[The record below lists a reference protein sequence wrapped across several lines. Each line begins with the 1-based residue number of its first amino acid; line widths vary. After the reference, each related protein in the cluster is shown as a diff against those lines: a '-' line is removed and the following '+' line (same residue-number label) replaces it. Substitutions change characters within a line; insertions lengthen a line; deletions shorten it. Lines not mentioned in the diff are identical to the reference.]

1 MCALGFSEIAAN
13 RAGGLLSL
21 HSSGCRYAPENGRR
35 TMEGVIRMSHNR
47 NKLLSLALALS
58 LSAIAVQDVVAARPS
73 VQVSSEAGPVRVIT
87 IAEGLHTPW
96 SLAFLPDG
104 RMLVTER
111 PGTMR
116 IVSPSGE
123 RSTPLA
129 GVPEV
134 HAQGQGGLLDV
145 VLGPD
150 FAVDRRIY
158 FSYAEPTGRGAR
170 TAVARAVLDPDSL
183 TLDEVEVI
191 FAQSDDPPGRHHWG
205 SRLAF
210 ARDGTLFVTLGD
222 RFMHR
227 DLAQTLDNHYGKIVR
242 INPDGTVP
250 EDNPFVG
257 QPDVKP
263 EIFSYGHRNL
273 QGAALHPE
281 SGVLWTH
288 EHGPQ
293 GGDEVNVGKAGA
305 NYGWPVIT
313 YGREYVTGG
322 RIGEGTERDD
332 VEPPLHHW
340 TPSIAPSGMAFYTGD
355 DFPRW
360 RGNLFV
366 GALRGQLLS
375 RLELDGERIV
385 GEERFLTELGSRIRD
400 VRQGPDGGLFLLDES
415 NGRILKLEP
424 G

>member
-1 MCALGFSEIAAN
+1 MTVN
-13 RAGGLLSL
+13 RRA
-21 HSSGCRYAPENGRR
+21 
-35 TMEGVIRMSHNR
+35 
-47 NKLLSLALALS
+47 LLSLALALS
-58 LSAIAVQDVVAARPS
+58 VAGFAAQDVAARRS
-73 VQVSSEAGPVRVIT
+73 AVEIRSELGPLRVVT
-87 IAEGLHTPW
+87 VADGLQTPW

-111 PGTMR
+111 PGRMR
-116 IVSPSGE
+116 LVSPSGE
-123 RSTPLA
+123 LSVPLA

-150 FAVDRRIY
+150 FANDGRIY
-158 FSYAEPTGRGAR
+158 FSYAQPTGRGAR
-170 TAVARAVLDPDSL
+170 TAVARAVLDTDGL
-183 TLDEVEVI
+183 RLDDVGVI
-191 FAQSDDPPGRHHWG
+191 FAQNDDPPGRHHWG
-205 SRLAF
+205 SRLVF

-222 RFMHR
+222 RSFQR
-227 DLAQTLDNHYGKIVR
+227 DQAQSLDNHYGKIVR
-242 INPDGTVP
+242 INPDGTIP
-250 EDNPFVG
+250 ADNPFVG
-257 QPDVKP
+257 RRDALP
-263 EIFSYGHRNL
+263 EIWSYGHRNP

-293 GGDEVNVGKAGA
+293 GGDEVNVGRAGA

-340 TPSIAPSGMAFYTGD
+340 TPSIAPSGMAFYTGAA
-355 DFPRW
+355 FPQW
-360 RGNLFV
+360 QGNLFV

-375 RLELDGERIV
+375 RLQLDGERVI
-385 GEERFLTELGSRIRD
+385 GEERFLGELNSRIRD
-400 VRQGPDGGLFLLDES
+400 VRQGPDGGLYLLDET
-415 NGRILKLEP
+415 NGRILKFEP
-424 G
+424 K

>member
-1 MCALGFSEIAAN
+1 MSKN
-13 RAGGLLSL
+13 R
-21 HSSGCRYAPENGRR
+21 
-35 TMEGVIRMSHNR
+35 M
-47 NKLLSLALALS
+47 KLLSLALALS
-58 LSAIAVQDVVAARPS
+58 VSAIAVQDVLAARPAIEAG
-73 VQVSSEAGPVRVIT
+73 SEAGPVRVVT
-87 IAEGLHTPW
+87 IAEGLQTPW

-116 IVSPSGE
+116 IVSSAGE
-123 RSTPLA
+123 RSAPLA
-129 GVPEV
+129 GVPAV

-145 VLGPD
+145 VPGPD
-150 FAVDRRIY
+150 FADDRRIY
-158 FSYAEPTGRGAR
+158 FSYAQPTGRGAR
-170 TAVARAVLDPDSL
+170 TAVARAVLDTDSL
-183 TLDEVEVI
+183 RLDEVEVI

-205 SRLAF
+205 SRLVF

-227 DLAQTLDNHYGKIVR
+227 DLAQTLNNHYGKIVR

-250 EDNPFVG
+250 ADNPFVG
-257 QPDVKP
+257 RPGAKP

-273 QGAALHPE
+273 QGAALHPG

-313 YGREYVTGG
+313 HGREYVTGG

-332 VEPPLHHW
+332 IEPPLHYW

-355 DFPRW
+355 AFPQW

-375 RLELDGERIV
+375 RLELDGERV
-385 GEERFLTELGSRIRD
+385 VREERFLTELGSRIRD
-400 VRQGPDGGLFLLDES
+400 VRQGPDGKLYLLDES
-415 NGRILKLEP
+415 NGRILRLEP
-424 G
+424 R

>member
-1 MCALGFSEIAAN
+1 MN
-13 RAGGLLSL
+13 
-21 HSSGCRYAPENGRR
+21 
-35 TMEGVIRMSHNR
+35 HNR
-47 NKLLSLALALS
+47 NKLLSLALVLS
-58 LSAIAVQDVVAARPS
+58 VSAIAVQDVVAASPA
-73 VQVSSEAGPVRVIT
+73 VEVDSEAGPVRVVT
-87 IAEGLHTPW
+87 IAEGLQTPW

-111 PGTMR
+111 AGTMR
-116 IVSPSGE
+116 IVSSSGE
-123 RSTPLA
+123 RSAPLA
-129 GVPEV
+129 GIPDV

-150 FAVDRRIY
+150 FGDDRRIY
-158 FSYAEPTGRGAR
+158 FSYAQPTGRGAR

-183 TLDEVEVI
+183 RLDQVEVI
-191 FAQSDDPPGRHHWG
+191 FTQDDDPPGRHHWG
-205 SRLAF
+205 SRLVF

-250 EDNPFVG
+250 ADNPFVD
-257 QPDVKP
+257 QPGAKP
-263 EIFSYGHRNL
+263 EVFSYGHRNL

-322 RIGEGTERDD
+322 RIGEGTERAD

-355 DFPRW
+355 AFPRW

-366 GALRGQLLS
+366 GGLRGQLLS
-375 RLELDGERIV
+375 RLELDGERVV

-400 VRQGPDGGLFLLDES
+400 VRQGPDGGLYLLDES
-415 NGRILKLEP
+415 HGRILKLEP

>member
-1 MCALGFSEIAAN
+1 
-13 RAGGLLSL
+13 
-21 HSSGCRYAPENGRR
+21 
-35 TMEGVIRMSHNR
+35 MSRNR
-47 NKLLSLALALS
+47 NKLLSLALVLS
-58 LSAIAVQDVVAARPS
+58 VSAIAVQDVLAARPA
-73 VQVSSEAGPVRVIT
+73 VEVGSEAGPVRVVT
-87 IAEGLHTPW
+87 IAEGLQTPW

-123 RSTPLA
+123 RSTALA

-150 FAVDRRIY
+150 FAADRRIY

-183 TLDEVEVI
+183 TLDQVEVI

-250 EDNPFVG
+250 EDNPFAD
-257 QPDVKP
+257 QPGAKP

-332 VEPPLHHW
+332 VEPPLHQW

-355 DFPRW
+355 AFPRW

-385 GEERFLTELGSRIRD
+385 GEERLLTELGSRIRD
-400 VRQGPDGGLFLLDES
+400 VRQGPDGGLYLLDES

-424 G
+424 R

>member
-1 MCALGFSEIAAN
+1 MN
-13 RAGGLLSL
+13 
-21 HSSGCRYAPENGRR
+21 
-35 TMEGVIRMSHNR
+35 HNR
-47 NKLLSLALALS
+47 NKLLSLALVLS
-58 LSAIAVQDVVAARPS
+58 VSAIAVQDVVAASPA
-73 VQVSSEAGPVRVIT
+73 VEVDSEAGPVRVVT
-87 IAEGLHTPW
+87 IAEGLQTPW

-111 PGTMR
+111 AGTMR
-116 IVSPSGE
+116 IVSSSGE
-123 RSTPLA
+123 RSAPLA
-129 GVPEV
+129 GIPDV

-150 FAVDRRIY
+150 FGDDRRIY
-158 FSYAEPTGRGAR
+158 FSYAQPTGRGAR

-183 TLDEVEVI
+183 RLDQVEVI
-191 FAQSDDPPGRHHWG
+191 FTQDDDPPGRHHWG
-205 SRLAF
+205 SRLVF

-250 EDNPFVG
+250 ADNPFVD
-257 QPDVKP
+257 QPGAKP

-322 RIGEGTERDD
+322 RIGEGTERAD

-355 DFPRW
+355 AFPRW

-375 RLELDGERIV
+375 RLELDGERVV

-400 VRQGPDGGLFLLDES
+400 VRQGPDGGLYLLDES
-415 NGRILKLEP
+415 HGRILKLEP
-424 G
+424 R

>member
-1 MCALGFSEIAAN
+1 MN
-13 RAGGLLSL
+13 
-21 HSSGCRYAPENGRR
+21 
-35 TMEGVIRMSHNR
+35 HNR
-47 NKLLSLALALS
+47 NKLLSLALVLS
-58 LSAIAVQDVVAARPS
+58 VSAIAVQDVVAASPA
-73 VQVSSEAGPVRVIT
+73 VEVDSEAGPVRVVT
-87 IAEGLHTPW
+87 IAEGLQTPW

-111 PGTMR
+111 AGTMR
-116 IVSPSGE
+116 IVSSSGE
-123 RSTPLA
+123 RSAPLA
-129 GVPEV
+129 GIPDV

-150 FAVDRRIY
+150 FGDDRRIY
-158 FSYAEPTGRGAR
+158 FSYAQPTGRGAR

-183 TLDEVEVI
+183 RLDQVEVI
-191 FAQSDDPPGRHHWG
+191 FTQDDDPPGRHHWG
-205 SRLAF
+205 SRLVF

-242 INPDGTVP
+242 INQDGTVP
-250 EDNPFVG
+250 ADNPFVD
-257 QPDVKP
+257 QPGAKP

-322 RIGEGTERDD
+322 RIGEGTERAD
-332 VEPPLHHW
+332 VEPPRHHW

-355 DFPRW
+355 AFPRW

-375 RLELDGERIV
+375 RLELDGERVV

-400 VRQGPDGGLFLLDES
+400 VRQGPDGGLYLLDES
-415 NGRILKLEP
+415 HGRILKLEP
-424 G
+424 R